1 MIKAVIFDCFG
12 VVLDIMRGTQ
22 IEQVVSLLHELKGQY
37 KLAML
42 TNAQSRYSL
51 DQRFK
56 PGELDSLFDIVVIS
70 GEVGWD
76 KPAPEIYTMTVE
88 KLAVEPGECLFI
100 DDVPSF
106 AQAAAAIGMRTFT
119 YVNAPESI
127 VAIKK
132 ILEDSASSSSRS
144 D

>member
-1 MIKAVIFDCFG
+1 MIKAVVFDCFG

-22 IEQVVSLLHELKGQY
+22 NPLAVDLIKELKGDY

-42 TNAQSRYSL
+42 TNAPSRYSL

-56 PGELDSLFDIVVIS
+56 PGELEELFDEVVVS

-88 KLAVEPGECLFI
+88 KLGVLPEECLFI

-106 AQAAAAIGMRTFT
+106 TEAAATIGMKTVT
-119 YVNAPESI
+119 YVNTPEI
-127 VAIKK
+127 ITAIKAALQEGK
-132 ILEDSASSSSRS
+132 
-144 D
+144 